1 MKNFIKVG
9 EVALANGGAVSFEW
23 PRYNL
28 GWMISELIEFIT
40 QHGLHE
46 ALVDGCAC
54 GMKNSNG
61 EPLLKPW
68 RFITSSA
75 SLASNLCYLRCPH
88 VGIPGFKHGELSGG
102 SETAKTAAYPDKL
115 CRAYLTGLF
124 GSYTNTPA
132 MSCTMPTGN
141 AQEHRKKFVM
151 PDDEEWC
158 GYGFSPYDYPVAI
171 DVTDPEFEEPT
182 PIPSMDREAAFLA
195 WKDTLEKANDEP
207 NALEFAWRRR
217 HRDPASVVDAIHGA
231 IHKLLTRAETYA
243 DPKAIDSIRAEAA
256 GLQKYHTW
264 LETPMLRKD
273 LFARAMKERKTFHF
287 GELLTICSIKHAESP
302 DLAKHKG
309 RICYMGD
316 RAKDQHGQ
324 AAVYQELSSS
334 PTGIF
339 DVNAAIA
346 WGCCPGNTTTAADA
360 IKAYVQSWLKSANET
375 YVAIPFELWP
385 KCEKCSKRGSN
396 ASCSNCPWQK
406 LGFERKGERRPLCR
420 LQKALY
426 GHPESGAHWE
436 QHLKE
441 AVMSI
446 GGEQIP
452 GHPSMFFFAKELQ
465 LLTVYVDDLLM
476 SGPIDSQD
484 GIWERLRALV
494 STEDPEPLDRFLGR
508 AHVFDL
514 LEGSGKIA

>member
-1 MKNFIKVG
+1 
-9 EVALANGGAVSFEW
+9 
-23 PRYNL
+23 
-28 GWMISELIEFIT
+28 
-40 QHGLHE
+40 
-46 ALVDGCAC
+46 
-54 GMKNSNG
+54 
-61 EPLLKPW
+61 
-68 RFITSSA
+68 
-75 SLASNLCYLRCPH
+75 
-88 VGIPGFKHGELSGG
+88 
-102 SETAKTAAYPDKL
+102 
-115 CRAYLTGLF
+115 
-124 GSYTNTPA
+124 
-132 MSCTMPTGN
+132 
-141 AQEHRKKFVM
+141 
-151 PDDEEWC
+151 
-158 GYGFSPYDYPVAI
+158 
-171 DVTDPEFEEPT
+171 
-182 PIPSMDREAAFLA
+182 
-195 WKDTLEKANDEP
+195 
-207 NALEFAWRRR
+207 
-217 HRDPASVVDAIHGA
+217 
-231 IHKLLTRAETYA
+231 
-243 DPKAIDSIRAEAA
+243 
-256 GLQKYHTW
+256 
-264 LETPMLRKD
+264 
-273 LFARAMKERKTFHF
+273 MKERKTFHF